1 MTMLRAVGL
10 RVVPIR
16 SVAIRLAACCLA
28 LAAASAQV
36 SYERLL
42 NAGDEPGQ
50 WLTYSGAYD
59 GHRFSSLDEIHRGN
73 VDQLELKWV
82 FQTKSLEKFE
92 VTPLVADG
100 VMYFTQAPNTAIAI
114 DPSTGRE
121 FWRYEH
127 QGAEAPV
134 CCGRVNRGLAIL
146 GETLYMGTIDGKL
159 VALDAAS
166 GNVRWQVQAAD
177 PRQGYAL
184 TVAPLVIKDKV
195 LVGMAGGEFG
205 IRGYLDAYDAETG
218 ERAWRFHTVAG
229 PGQPGHETWEG
240 DSWKHGGGSIW
251 VTGSYDPE
259 LNLTYWG
266 IGNPAPDWNGD
277 VRKGDNLY
285 TESVVALDADS
296 GKLKWHFQFTPHDV
310 WDWDSAQVPVLADL
324 DFEGK
329 PRKLV
334 LWANRNGFYYVLDRE
349 TGEYLAGRQFTYQNW
364 AKGLDEAGRPMRIP
378 GMEPSAAGIKVFPA
392 AIGAT
397 NWYSPSYSP
406 RSGLFYVSAWEYSYG
421 IFRKWKSRYEP
432 GQPYIGGTATPWVPD
447 PINHED
453 PGHSAVLAL
462 DPLTGERKWEFSMT
476 AATESGI
483 LTTGGDLVLTGA
495 KEGYLLALDAA
506 TGELLLKKNLGG
518 PVYSAP
524 ITYKDAKGKDG
535 DGQLITIPAGNALFT
550 FGLREEKRE
559 EER

>member
-1 MTMLRAVGL
+1 MNWPREGGL
-10 RVVPIR
+10 LVVPIR
-16 SVAIRLAACCLA
+16 SIVIRVAACCLA

-42 NAGDEPGQ
+42 GAADEPDQ

-59 GHRFSSLDEIHRGN
+59 GHRFSSLDEIHRAN

-114 DPSTGRE
+114 DPATGRE
-121 FWRYEH
+121 FWRYAH
-127 QGAEAPV
+127 QGTEAPV

-166 GNVRWQVQAAD
+166 GNVRWQVQTAD
-177 PRQGYAL
+177 PRKGYAL
-184 TVAPLVIKDKV
+184 TLAPLVIKDKV
-195 LVGMAGGEFG
+195 LVGMAGGDFG

-218 ERAWRFHTVAG
+218 ERAWRFHTIPG
-229 PGQPGHETWEG
+229 PGQAGHDSWEG

-296 GKLKWHFQFTPHDV
+296 GELKWHFQFTPHDV
-310 WDWDSAQVPVLADL
+310 WDWDSVQVPVLVDL
-324 DFEGK
+324 DFEGR
-329 PRKLV
+329 PRKLM
-334 LWANRNGFYYVLDRE
+334 LWANRNGFYYVFDRE

-392 AIGAT
+392 ATGAT

-421 IFRKWKSRYEP
+421 IFRKWNSRYEP

-483 LTTGGDLVLTGA
+483 LTTGGDLLLTGA

-506 TGELLLKKNLGG
+506 TGELLLKRNLGG
-518 PVYSAP
+518 PVYAAP
-524 ITYKDAKGKDG
+524 ITYRAGG
-535 DGQLITIPAGNALFT
+535 EQVITIPAGNALFT
-550 FGLREEKRE
+550 FGLREEKKGG
-559 EER
+559 ER

>member
-205 IRGYLDAYDAETG
+205 IRGYLDAYDTETG

-392 AIGAT
+392 ATGAT

>member
-392 AIGAT
+392 ATGAT